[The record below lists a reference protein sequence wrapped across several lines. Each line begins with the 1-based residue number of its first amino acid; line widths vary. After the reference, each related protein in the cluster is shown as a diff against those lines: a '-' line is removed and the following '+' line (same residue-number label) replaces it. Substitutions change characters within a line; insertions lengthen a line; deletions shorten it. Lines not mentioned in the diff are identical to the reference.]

1 MFGTSFSSDAAQQG
15 EDEADLPH
23 TRRISGTVAF
33 YGATQRSNAS
43 PLEGAKPRELQQ
55 IHMSMKQAR
64 DATGA
69 QKIVVHFLYSSS
81 GFGRI

>member
-43 PLEGAKPRELQQ
+43 PLEGAKPRGLQQ
-55 IHMSMKQAR
+55 IHVSMKRAR

-69 QKIVVHFLYSSS
+69 QNCCTLSFDISS
-81 GFGRI
+81 GYIT